1 MGGVVGMGGG
11 GGRMDVHRPTLQT
24 PTTPLRF
31 FASRPC
37 LVTPEPRQITDK
49 SLFSVRGQKWSA
61 ALAQRQGA
69 VLVSRQ
75 RHSIPLL
82 LYFLFKRCSS

>member
-1 MGGVVGMGGG
+1 MGGVVGMGVC
-11 GGRMDVHRPTLQT
+11 GRMDVHKPTLQT
-24 PTTPLRF
+24 ATTALRF

-37 LVTPEPRQITDK
+37 LVTPEPRQLTDK
-49 SLFSVRGQKWSA
+49 SLFSVRAQKGSA
-61 ALAQRQGA
+61 ALAQRQGV